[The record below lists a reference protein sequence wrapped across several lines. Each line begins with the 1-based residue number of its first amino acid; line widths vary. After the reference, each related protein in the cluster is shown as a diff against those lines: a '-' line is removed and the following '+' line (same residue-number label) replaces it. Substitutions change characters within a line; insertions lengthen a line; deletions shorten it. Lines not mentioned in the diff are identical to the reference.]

1 MLWSSQIADKKAIL
15 FQFPNNNKRS
25 QALYEIFLKLLHYFG
40 AGGLT
45 PISKLMLLYSAAPT
59 FSTSSSIS
67 GSVSKTDKKLYQF
80 PTKSFH
86 ERQGYF
92 RPLGLSPF
100 RLLSLSKPFFPISQ
114 NSFSTRIFYSFPL
127 VKLFSR
133 FISSILS
140 PPACKSSSY
149 CSRKGGGHYVNPQ
162 ILVKFSPPGLTLHIG
177 PFWFCCI
184 FKLQKP

>member
-1 MLWSSQIADKKAIL
+1 M
-15 FQFPNNNKRS
+15 
-25 QALYEIFLKLLHYFG
+25 YH
-40 AGGLT
+40 
-45 PISKLMLLYSAAPT
+45 
-59 FSTSSSIS
+59 
-67 GSVSKTDKKLYQF
+67 F

-162 ILVKFSPPGLTLHIG
+162 ILVKFSPPGLSLDIG
-177 PFWFCCI
+177 TFCI
-184 FKLQKP
+184 LDFAAFLKYKNFNTVMGNGVLTPPLQKRKDYHPVLKIFNILSQSSNFLLPLLRLETSKM